1 MQTRVLVA
9 DSIAQ
14 EGIDIL
20 SRSAQVDIRTGLS
33 PTDLEE
39 IIGDYAA
46 LIVRSE
52 SKVTA
57 RVLAAGKR
65 LKVVARAGVGV
76 DNVDVEAATRL
87 GIVVV
92 NAPTGN
98 TVAAAEH
105 TIALLMALSRHIPQ
119 ASVSLQ
125 GGEWKRARFTGVEL
139 KGKVLGIIG
148 LGKVGAE
155 VAKRAQGLEMEV
167 IAADPYL
174 SPERA
179 AALRVLAVDLDTL
192 LRGSDFVTVH
202 VPLSATTGGL
212 LGARELAIAKP
223 GVRIVNVAR
232 GGIVD
237 EEALV
242 TAIASGRVAGAA
254 LDVFRQEPVSPDC
267 PLLHNERII
276 VTPHLGASTAEAQHN
291 VAVDVAEQVVDVLNG
306 RPAKYA
312 VNAPA
317 LLPEAEAELAPY
329 LVVAD
334 RMGRYFTQ
342 VEGGAIDL
350 VEIVYSGHLAEHDTA
365 ALRAA
370 MLRGLLEPICD
381 QPVNLINAGIIAADR
396 GVRVQERGEL
406 PDDTFGNLITLRIG
420 DRSLAGAFLHGEPHI
435 VRINDIPVD
444 LEPKGYLLVARCS
457 DRPGLLGRIGTV
469 LGQAAVNINSA
480 VFSRP
485 GTDGWSVTVLNV
497 GGVVP
502 PEVQLQVMAID
513 GVDRVKLA
521 HF

>member
-1 MQTRVLVA
+1 MHLRVLVA
-9 DSIAQ
+9 DPIAQ

-20 SRSAQVDIRTGLS
+20 SRSAQVDVRTGLT
-33 PTDLEE
+33 PAELELV
-39 IIGDYAA
+39 IGDYAA

-57 RVLAAGKR
+57 RVLSAGKR
-65 LKVVARAGVGV
+65 LRVVARAGVGV
-76 DNVDVEAATRL
+76 DNVDVESATRL

-92 NAPTGN
+92 NAPMGN

-105 TIALLMALSRHIPQ
+105 TIALLMALARHIPQ
-119 ASVSLQ
+119 ASASLQ
-125 GGEWKRARFTGVEL
+125 GGEWKRARFTGVEV

-167 IAADPYL
+167 TATDAYL

-179 AALRVLAVDLDTL
+179 AALCVRAVDLDTL
-192 LRGSDFVTVH
+192 LRGSDFITIH
-202 VPLSATTGGL
+202 LPLSAATGGL
-212 LGARELAIAKP
+212 IGERELAIVKP

-237 EEALV
+237 EDALAA
-242 TAIASGRVAGAA
+242 AIASGRVAGAA
-254 LDVFRQEPVSPDC
+254 VDVFRQEPVAPEC

-276 VTPHLGASTAEAQHN
+276 VTPHLGASTIEAQHN

-317 LLPEAEAELAPY
+317 LLPEAEAELTPY

-342 VEGGAIDL
+342 VEDGAIDV
-350 VEIVYSGHLAEHDTA
+350 VEVVYSGHLAEHNTA

-381 QPVNLINAGIIAADR
+381 QPVNLINASVIAADR
-396 GVRVQERGEL
+396 GIRVQERGEL
-406 PDDTFGNLITLRIG
+406 PDETFGNLITLRIG

-435 VRINDIPVD
+435 VRINDVSVD
-444 LEPKGYLLVARCS
+444 LEPKGYLLVARCC

-485 GTDGWSVTVLNV
+485 GADGWSVTVLNV
-497 GGVVP
+497 GDAVSAD
-502 PEVQLQVMAID
+502 VQILVAGID
-513 GVDRVKLA
+513 GVNRVRLA
-521 HF
+521 RF

>member
-1 MQTRVLVA
+1 MQLRVLVA
-9 DSIAQ
+9 DPIAQ

-20 SRSAQVDIRTGLS
+20 SRAAQVDVRVGLS
-33 PTDLEE
+33 PAELMA

-57 RVLAAGKR
+57 RVLSAGKR
-65 LKVVARAGVGV
+65 LQVVARAGVGV

-105 TIALLMALSRHIPQ
+105 TIALLMALARHIPQ
-119 ASVSLQ
+119 ASASLR

-167 IAADPYL
+167 VACDPYL
-174 SPERA
+174 APEKA
-179 AALRVLAVDLDTL
+179 AALSVRPVDLDTL
-192 LRGSDFVTVH
+192 LRGSDFITIH

-212 LGARELAIAKP
+212 LGERELAIVKP
-223 GVRIVNVAR
+223 DVRIVNVAR

-237 EEALV
+237 EDALV
-242 TAIASGRVAGAA
+242 AAIASGRVAGAA
-254 LDVFRQEPVSPDC
+254 IDVFLHEPVALEC

-276 VTPHLGASTAEAQHN
+276 VTPHLGASTTEAQHN

-312 VNAPA
+312 VNAPS

-350 VEIVYSGHLAEHDTA
+350 VEIAYSGHLAEHDTA

-381 QPVNLINAGIIAADR
+381 QPVNLINASIIAADR
-396 GVRVQERGEL
+396 GVRVHERGEL
-406 PDDTFGNLITLRIG
+406 PDETFGSLITLRIG

-435 VRINDIPVD
+435 VRIDDISVD

-469 LGQAAVNINSA
+469 LGQAEVNINSA

-485 GTDGWSVTVLNV
+485 AADGWSVTVLNV
-497 GGVVP
+497 GGIVP
-502 PEVQLQVMAID
+502 PDVQSRVAAID
-513 GVDRVKLA
+513 GVDRVRLA